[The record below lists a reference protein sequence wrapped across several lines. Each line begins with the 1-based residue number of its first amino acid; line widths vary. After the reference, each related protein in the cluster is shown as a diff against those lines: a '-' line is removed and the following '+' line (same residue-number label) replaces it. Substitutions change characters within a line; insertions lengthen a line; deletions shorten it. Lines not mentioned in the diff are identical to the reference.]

1 MSMGSD
7 LREAIIEDRV
17 EEAIQ
22 KRLEAGEF
30 YTAEQ
35 VAEQVAQQMSE
46 QKELLIESHVKTV
59 KKMMNDGIAL
69 DKSLQYIPEEYQD
82 EVRKIISE

>member
-17 EEAIQ
+17 EERIQ
-22 KRLEAGEF
+22 KMLESGEL

-35 VAEQVAQQMSE
+35 MAEQMSK
-46 QKELLIESHVKTV
+46 QKEELLIESNVEVVKR
-59 KKMMNDGIAL
+59 MIADGWSL
-69 DKSLQYIPEEYQD
+69 DKSIQMIPSDIREK
-82 EVRKIISE
+82 VRSRFKE

>member
-35 VAEQVAQQMSE
+35 MAE
-46 QKELLIESHVKTV
+46 QKELLIESHAETV
-59 KKMMNDGIAL
+59 RKLINKGMPIDE
-69 DKSLQYIPEEYQD
+69 SLQMIPSDIREEVEKRITD
-82 EVRKIISE
+82 SN

>member
-30 YTAEQ
+30 YTAE
-35 VAEQVAQQMSE
+35 QMSE

-82 EVRKIISE
+82 EVRKRIISE

>member
-17 EEAIQ
+17 EEKIQ
-22 KRLEAGEF
+22 KMLESGEL

-35 VAEQVAQQMSE
+35 KRKEQ
-46 QKELLIESHVKTV
+46 IENDIEIV
-59 KKMMNDGIAL
+59 KKMIADGWTL
-69 DKSLQYIPEEYQD
+69 DKSIQMIPSNIRE
-82 EVRKIISE
+82 EVRARFKE

>member
-1 MSMGSD
+1 LFANKERIRMSMGSD

-22 KRLEAGEF
+22 KRIEAGEF

-35 VAEQVAQQMSE
+35 KRKEQ
-46 QKELLIESHVKTV
+46 IENDIEIV
-59 KKMMNDGIAL
+59 KKMMDDGIAL
-69 DKSLQYIPEEYQD
+69 DKSLQYIPEEYQG
-82 EVRKIISE
+82 EVRKRIISE

>member
-17 EEAIQ
+17 EEKIQ
-22 KRLEAGEF
+22 KMLESGEL

-35 VAEQVAQQMSE
+35 MSK
-46 QKELLIESHVKTV
+46 QKEELLIESNVEVVKR
-59 KKMMNDGIAL
+59 MIADGWSL
-69 DKSLQYIPEEYQD
+69 DKSIQMIPSDIGEK
-82 EVRKIISE
+82 VRSRFKE

>member
-17 EEAIQ
+17 EEKIQ
-22 KRLEAGEF
+22 KMLESGEL

-35 VAEQVAQQMSE
+35 MSK
-46 QKELLIESHVKTV
+46 QKELLIESNVEIVKR
-59 KKMMNDGIAL
+59 MIADGWTL
-69 DKSLQYIPEEYQD
+69 DKSIQMIPSDIREK
-82 EVRKIISE
+82 VRSRFKE

>member
-17 EEAIQ
+17 EERIQ
-22 KRLEAGEF
+22 KMLESGEL

-35 VAEQVAQQMSE
+35 KRKEQ
-46 QKELLIESHVKTV
+46 IENDIEIVKR
-59 KKMMNDGIAL
+59 MIADGWTL
-69 DKSLQYIPEEYQD
+69 DKSIQMIPSNIRE
-82 EVRKIISE
+82 EVRSRFKE

>member
-35 VAEQVAQQMSE
+35 MSK

-82 EVRKIISE
+82 EVRKRIISE

>member
-35 VAEQVAQQMSE
+35 VAEQMAEQMSE
-46 QKELLIESHVKTV
+46 QKELLIESFVEVVRKLINNG
-59 KKMMNDGIAL
+59 MPIDE
-69 DKSLQYIPEEYQD
+69 SLQMIPSDIREEIRTRFK
-82 EVRKIISE
+82 E

>member
-17 EEAIQ
+17 EERIQ
-22 KRLEAGEF
+22 KMLESGEL

-35 VAEQVAQQMSE
+35 KRKEQ
-46 QKELLIESHVKTV
+46 IENDIEIV
-59 KKMMNDGIAL
+59 KKMIADGWTL
-69 DKSLQYIPEEYQD
+69 DKSIQMIPSNIRE
-82 EVRKIISE
+82 EVRARFKE